1 MDLSSNR
8 VTQALDRLRAA
19 GAPVVDL
26 TESNPTRVGLCYPP
40 DALQPLADAAGLV
53 YEPQPFGLLVARR
66 AVAAALLRRGVSA
79 DAERLVLTASTS
91 EAYSLLFKL
100 LCDPGDHVLVPRP
113 SYPLLEHLT
122 CLDGVT
128 PIPYALEYD
137 GRWRIDLDGLSRA
150 VGPRARA
157 VLLVNPNNPTGSFV
171 TREELDAVAAI
182 CRDSSLALIGDEV
195 FNRYPLETDAADVPS
210 VLDQKEALTFSL
222 GGLSKAAGLPQL
234 KLGWTIV
241 DGPEGL
247 VDEALA
253 RLELI
258 CDTYLSGSTPVQHA
272 VPALLAV
279 GETVA
284 AQIAERIRAN
294 YRTLQRLAA
303 DHAASRVLHVEG
315 GWYAVIQVPATRSEE
330 TLVLELLERD
340 HVLVHPGYFFDFPRE
355 AFLVVSLLP
364 DPDLLSQGVRRL
376 LNRAEH

>member
-1 MDLSSNR
+1 MNLSSNR

-40 DALQPLADAAGLV
+40 GALQPLADAAGLV
-53 YEPQPFGLLVARR
+53 YEPQPFGLLAARR

-79 DAERLVLTASTS
+79 DAERLILTASTS

-113 SYPLLEHLT
+113 SYPLFEHLT

-137 GRWRIDLDGLSRA
+137 GRWMIDLDGLSRA
-150 VGPRARA
+150 VGSRTRA
-157 VLLVNPNNPTGSFV
+157 VLLVSPNNPTGSFV
-171 TREELDAVAAI
+171 TREELDAVVAI
-182 CRDSSLALIGDEV
+182 CRDRSLALIGDEV

-247 VDEALA
+247 VAEALA

-258 CDTYLSGSTPVQHA
+258 CDTYLSVSTPVQHA

-284 AQIAERIRAN
+284 AQIAERIQAN
-294 YRTLQRLAA
+294 YRTLQRLTA
-303 DHAASRVLHVEG
+303 DHAASRVLHAEG

-364 DPDLLSQGVRRL
+364 DSDLLCQGVRRVL
-376 LNRAEH
+376 DRAEH

>member
-1 MDLSSNR
+1 MNLSSNR
-8 VTQALDRLRAA
+8 VTQALDRLRGA
-19 GAPVVDL
+19 GVPVVDL
-26 TESNPTRVGLCYPP
+26 TESNPTLVGLCYPP
-40 DALQPLADAAGLV
+40 DALQPLADVAGLV
-53 YEPQPFGLLVARR
+53 YEPQPFGLLAARR
-66 AVAAALLRRGVSA
+66 AVTAALLRRGVSA
-79 DAERLVLTASTS
+79 DAERLILTASTS

-157 VLLVNPNNPTGSFV
+157 VLLVNPNNPTGSFM

-182 CRDSSLALIGDEV
+182 CRDRSLALIGDEV
-195 FNRYPLETDAADVPS
+195 FNRYPLEIDAADVPS
-210 VLDQKEALTFSL
+210 VLDQREALTFSL

-258 CDTYLSGSTPVQHA
+258 CDTYLSVATPVQHA

-303 DHAASRVLHVEG
+303 DHAASRVLHAEG

-340 HVLVHPGYFFDFPRE
+340 HVLVHPGYFYDFPRE

-364 DPDLLSQGVRRL
+364 DPDLLCQGVRRVFGPG
-376 LNRAEH
+376 

>member
-26 TESNPTRVGLCYPP
+26 TESNPTRAGLCYPP

-66 AVAAALLRRGVSA
+66 AVAAALLQRGVSA
-79 DAERLVLTASTS
+79 DAERLILTASTS

-182 CRDSSLALIGDEV
+182 CRDRSLALIGDEV

-258 CDTYLSGSTPVQHA
+258 CDTYLSVSTPVQHA

-330 TLVLELLERD
+330 TLVIELLERD

-364 DPDLLSQGVRRL
+364 DPDLLSQGVRRVL
-376 LNRAEH
+376 DRAEH

>member
-1 MDLSSNR
+1 MNLSSNR

-53 YEPQPFGLLVARR
+53 YEPQPFGLLAARR
-66 AVAAALLRRGVSA
+66 AVTAALLRRGVSA
-79 DAERLVLTASTS
+79 DAERLILTASTS
-91 EAYSLLFKL
+91 EAYSVLFKL

-150 VGPRARA
+150 VGPRART

-171 TREELDAVAAI
+171 TREELDAVVAI
-182 CRDSSLALIGDEV
+182 CRDRSLALIGDEV

-210 VLDQKEALTFSL
+210 VLDQKEVLTFSL

-258 CDTYLSGSTPVQHA
+258 CDTYLSVSTPVQHA

-303 DHAASRVLHVEG
+303 DHAASRVLPAEG

-364 DPDLLSQGVRRL
+364 DPDLLRQGVRRVL
-376 LNRAEH
+376 DRAEH

>member
-26 TESNPTRVGLCYPP
+26 TESNPTRAGLCYPP
-40 DALQPLADAAGLV
+40 DALQPLADAAGLI

-79 DAERLVLTASTS
+79 DAERLILTAGTS

-182 CRDSSLALIGDEV
+182 CRDRSLALIGDEV

-258 CDTYLSGSTPVQHA
+258 CDTYLSVSTPVQHA

-364 DPDLLSQGVRRL
+364 DPDLLSQGVRRVL
-376 LNRAEH
+376 DRAEH

>member
-258 CDTYLSGSTPVQHA
+258 CDTYLSVSTPVQHA

>member
-1 MDLSSNR
+1 MNLSSNR

-40 DALQPLADAAGLV
+40 GALQPLADAAGLV
-53 YEPQPFGLLVARR
+53 YEPQPFGLLAARR

-79 DAERLVLTASTS
+79 DAERLILTASTS

-113 SYPLLEHLT
+113 SYPLFEHLT

-137 GRWRIDLDGLSRA
+137 GRWMIDLDGLSRA
-150 VGPRARA
+150 VGSRTRA
-157 VLLVNPNNPTGSFV
+157 VLLVSPNNPTGSFV
-171 TREELDAVAAI
+171 TREELDAVVAI
-182 CRDSSLALIGDEV
+182 CRDRSLALIGDEV

-247 VDEALA
+247 VAEALA

-258 CDTYLSGSTPVQHA
+258 CDTYLSVSTPVQHA

-294 YRTLQRLAA
+294 YRTLQRLTA
-303 DHAASRVLHVEG
+303 DHAASRVLHAEG

-364 DPDLLSQGVRRL
+364 DSDLLCQGVRRVL
-376 LNRAEH
+376 DRAEH